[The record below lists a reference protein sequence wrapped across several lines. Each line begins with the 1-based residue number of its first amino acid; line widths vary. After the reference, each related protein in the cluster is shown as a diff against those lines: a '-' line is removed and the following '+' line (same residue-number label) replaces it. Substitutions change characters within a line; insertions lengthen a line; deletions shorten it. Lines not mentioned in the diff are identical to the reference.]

1 MMTALQPVKA
11 ESLSAQ
17 VADSIREAIFR
28 GELKPGQVLRELG
41 LARNLNVSQATVRE
55 ALSQLEHYG
64 LVVRTPNRSTS
75 VTSLSMTE
83 VRDRIRVRVALECL
97 AFTDAAQ
104 NATADQLAELDSIAA
119 RIKQQ
124 IAAGDT
130 FESMKTDRRFHQ
142 LVWEATGNNT
152 LYRTLD
158 QLTTPLFAF
167 VRIYQELT
175 AVDQTTT
182 KPHEKLVEALRTRNN
197 ETITAAVREHIEG
210 SHREFLDLKAPE
222 LSTVVAGDEQG

>member
-1 MMTALQPVKA
+1 MTALQPVKA

-83 VRDRIRVRVALECL
+83 VRDRIHVRVALECL
-97 AFTDAAQ
+97 AFSDAAQ
-104 NATADQLAELDSIAA
+104 RATAEQLAELDHLVA
-119 RIKQQ
+119 RIKEQ
-124 IAAGDT
+124 ISSGDA
-130 FESMKTDRRFHQ
+130 FEVMKADRRFHQ
-142 LVWEATGNNT
+142 LVWEATGNAT

-167 VRIYQELT
+167 LRIYQELT
-175 AVDQTTT
+175 AVDHTVI
-182 KPHEKLVEALRTRNN
+182 KPHEKLVEAMRSRDND
-197 ETITAAVREHIEG
+197 TIITAVREHLEG
-210 SHREFLDLKAPE
+210 SHRTFLDLKAPE
-222 LSTVVAGDEQG
+222 LSTLVAGDEQH